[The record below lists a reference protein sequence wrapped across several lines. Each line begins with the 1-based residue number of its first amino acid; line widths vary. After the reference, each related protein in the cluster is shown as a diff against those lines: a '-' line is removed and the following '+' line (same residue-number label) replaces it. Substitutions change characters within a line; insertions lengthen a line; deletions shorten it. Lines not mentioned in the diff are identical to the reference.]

1 MSNIIAA
8 IVRVRLAGAPTRA
21 CSRVPVGGCSTEA
34 SPQAAKG
41 AKSTAT
47 RTHRTAR
54 RPNPDQAGIG
64 NCTACFADIGPPQS
78 ICSRAPA
85 KVRIFTPSGDAVIVL
100 RAWSVEIFDLPH
112 AVLAYELHGATRS
125 VGHRRAVADLFEL
138 RGGQRGSQGRRDARH
153 LVFLAAF

>member
-21 CSRVPVGGCSTEA
+21 CSRLPVGGCSRDA

-54 RPNPDQAGIG
+54 RPDPDQARVG
-64 NCTACFADIGPPQS
+64 NCTACFVDMAPS
-78 ICSRAPA
+78 CSRAPA
-85 KVRIFTPSGDAVIVL
+85 KVRIFTSSGDAVIVHP
-100 RAWSVEIFDLPH
+100 AWSVEIFDLPH
-112 AVLAYELHGATRS
+112 AVLADELHGAARS

-138 RGGQRGSQGRRDARH
+138 RDDGLR
-153 LVFLAAF
+153 